1 MKMERQVFLPNISVV
16 WRLEKSVDQ
25 YFRFVV
31 YECQIVDQ
39 LDPWPMRFPIRALPG
54 ADYYIRRGFSLLACF
69 LHGRSE
75 IACVPFPDF
84 IVLSIHVLSVQT
96 ATDATN
102 LCRVGLV
109 LRSRREF
116 TAESLFAEVR
126 SPSANMLRHLVFEF
140 GSCPCLCDGLSYLFR
155 GLQKFQ

>member
-1 MKMERQVFLPNISVV
+1 VEFWVGLRRCARAIHFSNGIRNSLWHLIKNLMKMERQVLLPNISVV

-75 IACVPFPDF
+75 IGCVPFPDF

-102 LCRVGLV
+102 LCRVG
-109 LRSRREF
+109 
-116 TAESLFAEVR
+116 
-126 SPSANMLRHLVFEF
+126 
-140 GSCPCLCDGLSYLFR
+140 
-155 GLQKFQ
+155 